1 MRKSVD
7 PSMMLDRIVYN
18 LLKEKFGFDAA
29 GIKAN
34 ITLFDIAQ
42 KEFDLFDFLQ
52 HIAPKALRANSPQGY
67 VINAIKKNL
76 GEHHGVIIQDN
87 IILRDKKL
95 EKKSKPGKGE
105 IKSLS
110 DIFAEDQ

>member
-1 MRKSVD
+1 M
-7 PSMMLDRIVYN
+7 P
-18 LLKEKFGFDAA
+18 EA
-29 GIKAN
+29 
-34 ITLFDIAQ
+34 T
-42 KEFDLFDFLQ
+42 
-52 HIAPKALRANSPQGY
+52 

-76 GEHHGVIIQDN
+76 GEHYGVIIQDN

-110 DIFAEDQ
+110 DIFAEEQ

>member
-1 MRKSVD
+1 M
-7 PSMMLDRIVYN
+7 
-18 LLKEKFGFDAA
+18 
-29 GIKAN
+29 
-34 ITLFDIAQ
+34 
-42 KEFDLFDFLQ
+42 FDFLQ

-110 DIFAEDQ
+110 DIFAEEQ